1 MNDETCDIKD
11 VKNEIELDLM
21 TLDTKLQRLVDAV
34 EVVKGRQEQMAIDIS
49 KIKEAVYNPDQGLYA
64 HLRALESWKDTS
76 ARLTWIIVTSIVG
89 LTTATLWNMLINS

>member
-1 MNDETCDIKD
+1 MTDEPCDIKD

-64 HLRALESWKDTS
+64 RLRALEAWKETS